1 MIRNQHKKFQLFSIG
16 VPLLALGVFVSWLIF
31 KNHFDKSLN
40 RSTDQQRVMSNPHGN
55 QSEINQNQETAQAN
69 RYRSSSLGRSEAI
82 AKSEMDPQQTRF
94 AVRTSLQTPQST
106 KSEYELR
113 SETRQLST
121 AFSDLYRQHEV
132 AAQTSLHFP
141 LFDGNFLELKALRHQ
156 PMGRDQGVIFA
167 KVDSEPEGGHI
178 LLSYVGTALA
188 GMIHLPLRGEFY
200 EIRTAPDGHS
210 HILSQLDPE
219 KMPSCGTCMQH
230 RTK

>member
-1 MIRNQHKKFQLFSIG
+1 MISKKPNKSHLFSLF
-16 VPLLALGVFVSWLIF
+16 VPLLAVGVLGFWLIF
-31 KNHFDKSLN
+31 ENNFDKPSN
-40 RSTDQQRVMSNPHGN
+40 RSTQQQIAIVHHQNKPVVVNQNENELRSNRLLGNSQAAPKMISNAALNPHAIRLEL
-55 QSEINQNQETAQAN
+55 QS
-69 RYRSSSLGRSEAI
+69 
-82 AKSEMDPQQTRF
+82 
-94 AVRTSLQTPQST
+94 SLQTPKNVQSQH
-106 KSEYELR
+106 ELR
-113 SETRQLST
+113 SETRQMS
-121 AFSDLYRQHEV
+121 AAISELYRQHEV

-200 EIRTAPDGHS
+200 EIRTAPDGRS

-219 KMPSCGTCMQH
+219 KMPSCGTCMQP